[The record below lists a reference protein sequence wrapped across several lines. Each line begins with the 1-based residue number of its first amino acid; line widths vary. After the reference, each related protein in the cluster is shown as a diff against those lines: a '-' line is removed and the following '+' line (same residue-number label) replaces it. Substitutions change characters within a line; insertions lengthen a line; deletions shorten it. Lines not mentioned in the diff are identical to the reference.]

1 MSLLFKVDR
10 VLDNLEP
17 SSNDF
22 GVFSLAFQ
30 ASKNFPCFNMTV
42 LDLRHTRQLV
52 DFFFLNRS
60 GEYHSDSPLANGV
73 ILGESRLRSPL

>member
-1 MSLLFKVDR
+1 MSLLFEVDR
-10 VLDNLEP
+10 ILDDLKP
-17 SSNDF
+17 CSDDF
-22 GVFSLAFQ
+22 GVFGLAFQ
-30 ASKNFPCFNMTV
+30 ASKNFPCLNMTV

-52 DFFFLNRS
+52 DVENTS